1 MEKPNVKVIYHP
13 GYGFQYVHP
22 KTETSEENHPC
33 EHAPH
38 KENNME
44 YPEEIYAIRDGGLLV
59 PLLRGSTSSVG
70 WGRRNAYNIGC
81 ARGYQSGYEA
91 GKAEQADSLE
101 GFSNLT
107 EAIKAGDP
115 IDYEKLDGLNVHCV
129 NPDVGG
135 LHWKLVRNKLRPA
148 DIPAGWRRE
157 DANNLN
163 VTAFVYSWTGSYG
176 WSLWIEGEIPLVR
189 KTADQ
194 LEVGTYFLGELGGR
208 SIDFMY
214 VGRPIDTD
222 KEKTIYYA
230 PDMLKAVTPASE
242 WVVIEEYGPFQK
254 PEDK

>member
-1 MEKPNVKVIYHP
+1 
-13 GYGFQYVHP
+13 
-22 KTETSEENHPC
+22 
-33 EHAPH
+33 
-38 KENNME
+38 ME
-44 YPEEIYAIRDGGLLV
+44 YPEEIYATLDGASLTDKV
-59 PLLRGSTSSVG
+59 LRFTGDE

-148 DIPAGWRRE
+148 GIPAGWRRE

-194 LEVGTYFLGELGGR
+194 LEVGTYFLGKARGDDPYLA
-208 SIDFMY
+208 Y
-214 VGRPIDTD
+214 VGHPLKIDVV
-222 KEKTIYYA
+222 KTVYYA
-230 PDMLKAVTPASE
+230 PEMLKAVTPASE